1 MDIGARSAWARISR
15 SRSARGQALGDLRSG
30 GVQLLLLLR
39 PGLCVPDLQV
49 LTGADHDARAG
60 EAGVLD
66 QRLGDADAARRIELL
81 VEGATVET
89 AARGAPVLAER
100 AVRREEAVGQLLELL
115 GRVRPDAGVEAFRQ
129 NNPVG
134 ERGPEA
140 RGNRE
145 AILGV
150 EAVLVETP
158 KCYPVDSFL
167 RPGKE
172 LGPE

>member
-81 VEGATVET
+81 VEGATVE
-89 AARGAPVLAER
+89 AAGPACPGPSRTGLAPQG
-100 AVRREEAVGQLLELL
+100 AVRP
-115 GRVRPDAGVEAFRQ
+115 RPRL
-129 NNPVG
+129 P
-134 ERGPEA
+134 RRCGPEP
-140 RGNRE
+140 RVQSVCWESR
-145 AILGV
+145 
-150 EAVLVETP
+150 
-158 KCYPVDSFL
+158 
-167 RPGKE
+167 
-172 LGPE
+172 